1 MSEVS
6 SAPSSSEQQQQQQ
19 QQSTAAAVKHITVYK
34 NGDAYFSG
42 RRFVVNAKQVGSY
55 ENLLGVLTRGL
66 GANFGAVRSVFTP
79 RGGHRLSALGELSS
93 GGEYVATGTERFKKL
108 SYKQNGAKKENP
120 PRKET
125 NSEEKSDLPSQPRR
139 HRVVSSRW
147 KRPTEEPITIFVF
160 TNGDAVR
167 PAVRILLTQ
176 RILGNWE
183 NVLKVV
189 TDRVDLR
196 TGAARRLCTLDGTAV
211 MSGSFLESGL
221 HYVAVGKEKFRNL
234 PYGEVPHP
242 KYFPQPTNGP
252 KPLFLPPIK
261 KKLSRTSGR
270 SDYTANL
277 RETSSQR
284 EGAFSGDEDRS
295 VFQASE
301 SREDNN
307 DVTEVSEDKD
317 TKVELPIDQL
327 VAEIVEEEMEEECH
341 ERWQSPRHLVRGA
354 LARGRHDSPP
364 NSPRDSPKDCARNYL
379 RDSVRDSPRDN
390 ARASPNNRT
399 HDSLRRGRRD
409 SPDDSPRDSP
419 RDSPNN
425 RKRDSPRRNRRDS
438 PDDSPRDSPRNSPR
452 NRKRDSPR
460 RKRRD
465 SQQKSPRNSPTR
477 SPREYP
483 RESSR
488 VQRES
493 PCNSPRSSPREPA
506 RDSPGR
512 GLCDSPSRPIS
523 AASSVY

>member
-1 MSEVS
+1 MSEIS
-6 SAPSSSEQQQQQQ
+6 SAASSSEQQQQQQ
-19 QQSTAAAVKHITVYK
+19 STTAVKHITVYK

-93 GGEYVATGTERFKKL
+93 GGEYVATGAERFKKL

-125 NSEEKSDLPSQPRR
+125 NSEEKSELPSQTRR
-139 HRVVSSRW
+139 RVVSSRW

-242 KYFPQPTNGP
+242 KYFPQPANGP

-270 SDYTANL
+270 SDHTANL

-307 DVTEVSEDKD
+307 EVTEVSEDKD

-341 ERWQSPRHLVRGA
+341 DRRKSPRHLA
-354 LARGRHDSPP
+354 LLIAIETFSLLD
-364 NSPRDSPKDCARNYL
+364 DCT
-379 RDSVRDSPRDN
+379 SM
-390 ARASPNNRT
+390 
-399 HDSLRRGRRD
+399 
-409 SPDDSPRDSP
+409 
-419 RDSPNN
+419 
-425 RKRDSPRRNRRDS
+425 
-438 PDDSPRDSPRNSPR
+438 
-452 NRKRDSPR
+452 
-460 RKRRD
+460 
-465 SQQKSPRNSPTR
+465 
-477 SPREYP
+477 
-483 RESSR
+483 
-488 VQRES
+488 
-493 PCNSPRSSPREPA
+493 
-506 RDSPGR
+506 
-512 GLCDSPSRPIS
+512 
-523 AASSVY
+523 